1 MRPVQRIKEEG
12 GEVQWTHNQKKSPL
26 NTYIILKKV
35 KHNQEFKIFIRTL
48 RRDHDKWIKR

>member
-26 NTYIILKKV
+26 NTYLILKKV